1 MPDSDL
7 CRLLHEKLVA
17 MKSKAGQSMIGVKQ
31 NMTVNILDSEL
42 MKTLPIDSQYSIR
55 NFLQGDSCGEKNRD
69 RELKFRKRDIKLGQ
83 KKRQVT

>member
-1 MPDSDL
+1 
-7 CRLLHEKLVA
+7 

-55 NFLQGDSCGEKNRD
+55 KFLQEDSCGEKNRD